1 MSEKKIVIKIHEDGK
16 INAETSGMVGTE
28 CALELDK
35 LMKDLARTV
44 TRTKKLEYFQEKTSV
59 DNKIKVNK
67 NA

>member
-1 MSEKKIVIKIHEDGK
+1 MSDKKIVIKIHEDGK
-16 INAETSGMVGTE
+16 INAETLGMVGTE

-44 TRTKKLEYFQEKTSV
+44 TRRKKTEYFQEKTSV
-59 DNKIKVNK
+59 DNKVKVNK

>member
-1 MSEKKIVIKIHEDGK
+1 MSGKKIVIKIHEDGK
-16 INAETSGMVGTE
+16 INAETFGMVGTE

-44 TRTKKLEYFQEKTSV
+44 TRTKKTEYFKEKISV
-59 DNKIKVNK
+59 KDKEKVNK

>member
-1 MSEKKIVIKIHEDGK
+1 MSGKKIVIKIHEDGK
-16 INAETSGMVGTE
+16 INAETFGMVGTE

-44 TRTKKLEYFQEKTSV
+44 TRTKKPEYFQEKTSV
-59 DNKIKVNK
+59 DNKVKVNK

>member
-1 MSEKKIVIKIHEDGK
+1 MNEKKIVIKIHEDGK

-44 TRTKKLEYFQEKTSV
+44 TRRKKPEYFQEKTCV
-59 DNKIKVNK
+59 DNKVKVNK

>member
-1 MSEKKIVIKIHEDGK
+1 MSGKKIVIKIHEDGK
-16 INAETSGMVGTE
+16 INAETFGMVGTE

-44 TRTKKLEYFQEKTSV
+44 TRTKKIEYFKEKISV
-59 DNKIKVNK
+59 KNKEKVNK

>member
-1 MSEKKIVIKIHEDGK
+1 MSGKKIVIKIHEDGK
-16 INAETSGMVGTE
+16 INAETFGMVGTE

-44 TRTKKLEYFQEKTSV
+44 NRTKKTEYFNEKISV
-59 DNKIKVNK
+59 KNKEKVNK

>member
-1 MSEKKIVIKIHEDGK
+1 MGEKKIVIIIHEDGK

-44 TRTKKLEYFQEKTSV
+44 TRTKKPEYFQEKTSV
-59 DNKIKVNK
+59 DNKVKVNK